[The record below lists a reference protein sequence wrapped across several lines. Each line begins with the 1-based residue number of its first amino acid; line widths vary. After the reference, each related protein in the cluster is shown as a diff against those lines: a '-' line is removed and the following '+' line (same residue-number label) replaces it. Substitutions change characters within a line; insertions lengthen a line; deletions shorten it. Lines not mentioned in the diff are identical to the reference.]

1 MNPALTR
8 RSPLPWVAPGSVL
21 ALVAIVAV
29 AVQPSLLLAGG
40 GAVALGAA
48 LALAAP
54 WRRFHAATPVVRTA
68 FIGS

>member
-8 RSPLPWVAPGSVL
+8 RSPLPWVAPRSVL
-21 ALVAIVAV
+21 ALVAIFAG
-29 AVQPSLLLAGG
+29 AVQPLLLPAAG

-54 WRRFHAATPVVRTA
+54 WRRFHAGAPAARAA